1 MSNITQITNPDE
13 VFSDEDQEYDAG
25 VTEAEQLLELVKL
38 TMEHK
43 SEAFADGFWDTIF
56 DTVGN

>member
-25 VTEAEQLLELVKL
+25 VTEAEQTLERIAL
-38 TMEHK
+38 MIEGK
-43 SEAFADGFWDTIF
+43 SEAFAGGFWDTIF
-56 DTVGN
+56 DVFDE